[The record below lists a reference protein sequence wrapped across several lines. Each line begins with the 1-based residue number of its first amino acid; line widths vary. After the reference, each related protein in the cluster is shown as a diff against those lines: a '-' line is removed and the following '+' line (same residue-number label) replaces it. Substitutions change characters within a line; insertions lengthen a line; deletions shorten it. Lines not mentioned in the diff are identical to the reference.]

1 MRRDDTLAPEAATSN
16 DSGFFMVALRVGMS
30 IAAIYM
36 TAALPAWRQQAQR
49 LKEAELVFRG
59 EQYARAIMLYQDTNQ
74 GVSPP
79 NIDILVSQRYLRKK
93 WKDPVTGKDFC
104 IQGPGVVS
112 NCLVAGVQGPV
123 QPGGAPRPPT
133 SGSPVQQGQQPG
145 ITGVRSESTA
155 TSIKVYEGQQ
165 AYNMWPF
172 DANRARTRL
181 GRSVPQQPGRGGQPA
196 GGRPGGPGTGQP
208 GRSGGPGGQPGRG
221 GDGVPIRPGGGPPP
235 QTGGPVRPG
244 GAAGS

>member
-1 MRRDDTLAPEAATSN
+1 MTAPAQSTRTRPAPS
-16 DSGFFMVALRVGMS
+16 DGGFMMVALLVGMS
-30 IAAIYM
+30 IAAIYL

-59 EQYARAIMLYQDTNQ
+59 EQYARAIMLYQDKNQ

-93 WKDPVTGKDFC
+93 WKDPITGKDFC

-112 NCLVAGVQGPV
+112 NCLVAGVQAPT
-123 QPGGAPRPPT
+123 QPGAPRPPT
-133 SGSPVQQGQQPG
+133 GGPAQVQQGQQPG

-172 DANRARTRL
+172 DGARVRARL
-181 GRSVPQQPGRGGQPA
+181 GRSMPQQPGRAGQP
-196 GGRPGGPGTGQP
+196 GRTGGPGTGQP
-208 GRSGGPGGQPGRG
+208 GRPGGPGGEPGRAG
-221 GDGVPIRPGGGPPP
+221 GPVRGGGPPP
-235 QTGGPVRPG
+235 PTGGPVRPG

>member
-1 MRRDDTLAPEAATSN
+1 MRTNEPPAPPETAN
-16 DSGFFMVALRVGMS
+16 DSGFFMVALLVGMA

-59 EQYARAIMLYQDTNQ
+59 EQYARAIMLYQDKNDRA
-74 GVSPP
+74 SPP

-93 WKDPVTGKDFC
+93 WKDPITGKDFC

-112 NCLVAGVQGPV
+112 NCLVAGVQAPT
-123 QPGGAPRPPT
+123 PPGAPRTPQPA
-133 SGSPVQQGQQPG
+133 GGPAQVQQGQQPG

-155 TSIKVYEGQQ
+155 TSIKIYEGQQ

-172 DANRARTRL
+172 DAARVRARL
-181 GRSVPQQPGRGGQPA
+181 GRSMPQQPGRAGQP
-196 GGRPGGPGTGQP
+196 GRTGGPGTGQP
-208 GRSGGPGGQPGRG
+208 GRAGGPGGEPGRAG
-221 GDGVPIRPGGGPPP
+221 GPVRSGGPPP
-235 QTGGPVRPG
+235 PTGGPVRPG
-244 GAAGS
+244 GASGS

>member
-1 MRRDDTLAPEAATSN
+1 MRAQQSPARTCPAAN
-16 DSGFFMVALRVGMS
+16 DSGFMMVALLVGMG

-59 EQYARAIMLYQDTNQ
+59 EQYARAIMLYQDKNQ
-74 GVSPP
+74 GVAPP
-79 NIDILVSQRYLRKK
+79 NIDILVSQRFLRKK

-112 NCLVAGVQGPV
+112 NCLVAGVQAPV

-133 SGSPVQQGQQPG
+133 AGSPVQQGQQPG

-155 TSIKVYEGQQ
+155 TSIKIYEGQQ

-172 DANRARTRL
+172 DAQRVRARL
-181 GRSVPQQPGRGGQPA
+181 GRSLPQQPGRS
-196 GGRPGGPGTGQP
+196 GQP
-208 GRSGGPGGQPGRG
+208 GRGGPGAEPGRAGGPGGQPVRPG
-221 GDGVPIRPGGGPPP
+221 GPVRGGGPPP
-235 QTGGPVRPG
+235 PTGGPVRPG